1 MKFSE
6 IMIKKQSMANVLDLI
21 LPRKVSVAIARNL
34 TTINKEIELYNQ
46 QREDIAERYA
56 KKDEKGN
63 YVLNGNNYTFANDKD
78 RQSFIEEVS
87 ELNDTD
93 IDINIFKF
101 NVSELDRCDES
112 DRYNIITPS
121 QEVSLGWMIDYDE

>member
-6 IMIKKQSMANVLDLI
+6 IMIKKQSMADVLDLI

-121 QEVSLGWMIDYDE
+121 QEVSLGWMINYDE

>member
-6 IMIKKQSMANVLDLI
+6 IMIKKQSMADVLDLI

-63 YVLNGNNYTFANDKD
+63 YVLDGNNYTFANGKD

>member
-6 IMIKKQSMANVLDLI
+6 IMIKKQSMADVLDLI